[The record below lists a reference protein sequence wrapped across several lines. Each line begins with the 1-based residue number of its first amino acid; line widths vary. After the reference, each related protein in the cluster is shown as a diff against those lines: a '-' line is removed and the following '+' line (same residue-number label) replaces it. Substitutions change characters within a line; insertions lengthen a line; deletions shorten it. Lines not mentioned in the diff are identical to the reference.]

1 VILPSL
7 LASFKLNCDMN
18 GLNKTLTEVHG
29 MLKTVEESLRKAPGH
44 MITTQ
49 KSKEHNCSA
58 KAKKKKVASSFD
70 DV

>member
-1 VILPSL
+1 
-7 LASFKLNCDMN
+7 MN